1 MKQQSNILNNIRS
14 YYFEDILPYMIYSG
28 NLLEQKSFLNELRF
42 NGEDFINFTYNFL
55 CKNILCLPLNIE
67 YKFKVNIIEKNIFNL
82 IQIVLPPHNPKI
94 DDVLRAYLVF
104 YNCNYALIEKYFLI
118 RQSSNGKKYIIY
130 INPQIEKSIM
140 GELYVPNDDM
150 DFEYHKL
157 ITNCFEIITS
167 DTIRKTKTENSNSQ
181 NWSKDWKNFDWSEIE
196 RNIDRMTERINLHHI
211 RSDTFDVGI
220 TQEDFI
226 EYLKW
231 LSINNPTEH
240 LKIMLYISLRNAG
253 VSPDKALLAA
263 SDLKTLNI
271 QNTEKMKKYD

>member
-1 MKQQSNILNNIRS
+1 MKQNSNIVDNIRC
-14 YYFEDILPYMIYSG
+14 YYFENILPHMIYSG
-28 NLLEQKSFLNELRF
+28 NLLEQKSFLDKLRF

-55 CKNILCLPLNIE
+55 CQDIMYLPLNIE
-67 YKFKVNIIEKNIFNL
+67 YKFKVNIIKKSIFNL

-104 YNCNYALIEKYFLI
+104 YHCNYTLIEKYFLI
-118 RQSSNGKKYIIY
+118 KQSSKGKKYIIY
-130 INPQIEKSIM
+130 INPKIEGFIM
-140 GELYVPNDDM
+140 EELCTLNDDM

-157 ITNCFEIITS
+157 IINCFEIITS
-167 DTIRKTKTENSNSQ
+167 DTLSNTAKENPNTQ

-196 RNIDRMTERINLHHI
+196 RNIDKMTERINRHDSKLDI
-211 RSDTFDVGI
+211 FDVGI
-220 TQEDFI
+220 TQEEFT

-240 LKIMLYISLRNAG
+240 FKIMLYISLRNAG

-263 SDLKTLNI
+263 SASEPPKM
-271 QNTEKMKKYD
+271 QNTQNMKKDG